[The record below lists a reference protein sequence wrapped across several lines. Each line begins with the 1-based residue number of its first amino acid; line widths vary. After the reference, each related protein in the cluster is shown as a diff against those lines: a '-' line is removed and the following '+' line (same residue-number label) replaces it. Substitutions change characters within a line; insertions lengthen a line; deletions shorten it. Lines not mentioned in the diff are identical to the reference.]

1 MEPRNTTL
9 DDISAVIGFTATLRL
24 SAWYGN
30 GNNLYVPPVVAEHHV
45 LANLLGRSAAERL
58 ARAFGGE
65 WLASPRITPYGEDM
79 RRPRIGR
86 MLEKG
91 FSTREVSQHERISER
106 RVMQICREMEVAGVI
121 APIGPVKRPG
131 KSRGWKPAGK
141 AGLTIYGEI
150 QDL

>member
-1 MEPRNTTL
+1 
-9 DDISAVIGFTATLRL
+9 
-24 SAWYGN
+24 
-30 GNNLYVPPVVAEHHV
+30 
-45 LANLLGRSAAERL
+45 
-58 ARAFGGE
+58 
-65 WLASPRITPYGEDM
+65 M
-79 RRPRIGR
+79 RRQRIGR

-131 KSRGWKPAGK
+131 KSRGRKFVGK